1 MLPMSAGLEVKVIEE
16 KTLFYPK
23 QHEEYLAILA
33 ARAAQ
38 GQGSQLAAPAPEQLL
53 RPASNLSIAVSK
65 TSSAKRRDDK
75 RV

>member
-1 MLPMSAGLEVKVIEE
+1 MKVIEE

-38 GQGSQLAAPAPEQLL
+38 GQGGPQLAAPAPEQLL
-53 RPASNLSIAVSK
+53 RPASNLSVAVSK
-65 TSSAKRRDDK
+65 TSSAKRREDK
-75 RV
+75 RVRTRTQ

>member
-1 MLPMSAGLEVKVIEE
+1 MKVIEE

-23 QHEEYLAILA
+23 QHEEYQAILA
-33 ARAAQ
+33 ARAAQGQ

-53 RPASNLSIAVSK
+53 RPASNLSVAISK